1 MTTAGNNATMM
12 WYIHAL
18 AAQDLI
24 REREREIAAIARAR
38 EARAHRLVNSDL
50 PRFGRIRR
58 PLARVATVVG
68 SSANRAAV
76 ALDPQASRG

>member
-1 MTTAGNNATMM
+1 M

-18 AAQDLI
+18 TAQELI
-24 REREREIAAIARAR
+24 REREREIAAIARVRA
-38 EARAHRLVNSDL
+38 ARAHRPVNSDL

-68 SSANRAAV
+68 SNAHRAAL